1 METTYIWGAGLF
13 GEETLQNCKE
23 IGINIAGFVDSN
35 EAYWNTEIS
44 GVVIYSPK
52 EILQKSDVQIIIAVA
67 KETAFTE
74 ISKICKDAKVKQITF
89 GELKK
94 TQIIDALPD
103 IKPIH
108 SINSPQ
114 YIVSLTSDGERLAA
128 TASYTIATIFQQTVS
143 PDKIVLWIAY
153 EDKETISAMLKDTSS
168 ILHRLVEK
176 GLEIC
181 YCEDIKSYKKLIPA
195 IENFPNDCIITA
207 DDDVFY
213 PKKWL
218 EQLLAEHKKKT
229 NKIICHRAKE
239 IKVDENHNLLSYNC
253 WDFCIKKCESLFPTG
268 IGGIL
273 YPPKCFHKNI
283 TNKELFMKFAPY
295 ADDIWFWA
303 MAVINKEY
311 FGDENPY
318 VVVENGYSRNLQ
330 VIEPKQNHGENALW
344 NYNSQGG
351 NDRQL
356 KAVVEQYPQIREY
369 LKRIKLGIFPKISVI
384 IPVYNTA
391 EWLERCFVSII
402 KQMYSNNKIECI
414 FVDDGSIDNSVE
426 ILQRLIENYDGKI
439 TFKIVKHKENAGL
452 SQTRNTGVENASGEY
467 IFFMDADDEIT
478 ENALFVLAYLAQK
491 YENVDI
497 VQGNTKTIESI
508 KDGKEVL
515 SPIWDIARYNFPEFV
530 NDRLW
535 IKERLGQWSR
545 RDGYIPH
552 SACNKLIRKNFI
564 TSNQLYFNPEHRI
577 GEDQP
582 WLWFVSKKIQSI
594 AFVTSITYIYHRE
607 CPVSLSKGYNKDVF
621 ISNMLKILQTM
632 LSNLDEEIIDIQLP
646 FINSYFER
654 SIKREFD
661 KDLELRIKWQKEIE
675 MLMKVLESYN
685 SRASC

>member
-1 METTYIWGAGLF
+1 MHTNEVYIWGAGLY
-13 GEETLQNCKE
+13 GERVLQNCKE
-23 IGINIAGFVDSN
+23 CDINIAGFIDSN
-35 EAYWNTEIS
+35 EAHWNTEKF
-44 GVVIYSPK
+44 GLVIYPPK
-52 EILQKSDVQIIIAVA
+52 EILQKPDVQIIIAVA
-67 KETAFTE
+67 NESVFAEIAET
-74 ISKICKDAKVKQITF
+74 CKNAKVKNITF
-89 GELKK
+89 HELRKR
-94 TQIIDALPD
+94 QIIDALPN
-103 IKPIH
+103 IKPIY
-108 SINSPQ
+108 STNSPQ
-114 YIVSLTSDGERLAA
+114 YIVSLTSYGERLTA
-128 TASYTIATIFQQTVS
+128 TAPYAIATIFQQTIQ
-143 PDKIVLWIAY
+143 PDRIILWVAY
-153 EDKETISAMLKDTSS
+153 EDKEKIPQIMEKLT
-168 ILHRLVEK
+168 EK
-176 GLEIC
+176 GLEIRF
-181 YCEDIKSYKKLIPA
+181 CEDIKSYKKLIPA
-195 IENFPNDCIITA
+195 IKSFPDDYIITA

-213 PKKWL
+213 PKNWL
-218 EQLLAEHKKKT
+218 EQLLAEHKKKP

-239 IKVDENHNLLSYNC
+239 INVDENHNLLSYNC
-253 WDFCIKKCESLFPTG
+253 WNFCIKECESLFPTG
-268 IGGIL
+268 VGGIL

-311 FGDENPY
+311 FGDENPH
-318 VVVENGYSRNLQ
+318 VVVESGYSRNLQ

-369 LKRIKLGIFPKISVI
+369 LKRIKLGVFPKISVI

-414 FVDDGSIDNSVE
+414 FVDDGSTDNSVE
-426 ILQRLIENYDGKI
+426 ILQKLIENYDGKI

-491 YENVDI
+491 YEDVDI
-497 VQGNTKTIESI
+497 IQGNTKRIESI

-515 SPIWDIARYNFPEFV
+515 NLTWDIARFNFPEFV

-594 AFVTSITYIYHRE
+594 AFVSSITYIYHRE

-661 KDLELRIKWQKEIE
+661 KDLELKIKWQKEVE

-685 SRASC
+685 SRASY